1 MPCSACEALPVLP
14 QGPGRLFLWL
24 PISHSHHK
32 LLTALTANSLE
43 AETSAHQGIQPL
55 ENLGLA
61 IPIREESLQP
71 TLEQIA
77 GILAAEEMH
86 SSRALFLPG
95 DGEPRWQDCGRVE
108 PLLQLLHRAHAG
120 LLLQILAENR
130 LTSYFQPI
138 ALAQDPGQVV
148 AHEALMRGIDAD
160 GKLISPGLLFDMA
173 REAHLLYQL
182 DLVARRTAIQA
193 ATQQNLEGDLFINFN
208 PTAIYDPAFCLRS
221 TVWAISRA
229 GIPPERVVFE
239 VNESDRSQDIGHL
252 QDILRFYR
260 EAGFRMALD
269 DLGSGYASLNLI
281 HQLHPDVI
289 KLDMQLI
296 RGVDQDPYKA
306 IIAQK
311 ILELAQSLEIT
322 TVAEG
327 VETAAE
333 LQWVQQHGVDLVQ
346 GFFIGKPNPTPAPL
360 LPTQPPRTQAEVM
373 VALAD
378 RPSPS
383 VTRPIG

>member
-1 MPCSACEALPVLP
+1 MPCSACETLPVLP

-24 PISHSHHK
+24 PIPHSHHK
-32 LLTALTANSLE
+32 LLTALTADSLE
-43 AETSAHQGIQPL
+43 AETSAHRGIQPL

-61 IPIREESLQP
+61 IPIREESLQS
-71 TLEQIA
+71 TLEQMA
-77 GILAAEEMH
+77 GILTTEELH
-86 SSRALFLPG
+86 SSRALFLSG
-95 DGEPRWQDCGRVE
+95 DAEPQWQDCGRVE
-108 PLLQLLHRAHAG
+108 PLLQLLHRVRAR

-138 ALAQDPGQVV
+138 ALARDPGQVV

-160 GKLISPGLLFDMA
+160 GKLIGPGLLFDMA

-182 DLVARRTAIQA
+182 DLAARRTAIQV

-221 TVWAISRA
+221 TVWAIGRA

-239 VNESDRSQDIGHL
+239 VNESDRSQDIRHL

-269 DLGSGYASLNLI
+269 DLGSGYGSLNLI

-346 GFFIGKPNPTPAPL
+346 GYLIGKPAPTPVRTPSRTTL
-360 LPTQPPRTQAEVM
+360 EDTGILCPTAR
-373 VALAD
+373 
-378 RPSPS
+378 SPF
-383 VTRPIG
+383 

>member
-252 QDILRFYR
+252 QEILRFYR

-269 DLGSGYASLNLI
+269 DLGSGYGSLNLI

-311 ILELAQSLEIT
+311 ILELAQSLELT

-346 GFFIGKPNPTPAPL
+346 GYLIGKPAPTPVRTPSRT
-360 LPTQPPRTQAEVM
+360 LPEDTRIPCPTAR
-373 VALAD
+373 
-378 RPSPS
+378 SPF
-383 VTRPIG
+383 